1 MKKGEH
7 WEASALAAAL
17 QGSDEVKAGKLVVG
31 DLHGDSIQVTLPECG
46 NLGVVVGVVCPRI
59 MASVVLAKA
68 SEIPNRGEF
77 ERGLLQANPLLPL
90 SAFSLT
96 QVDGEDYY
104 GIYGELSTGSEIEE
118 IEEEILTLG
127 ANAIHAME
135 NIEAWK
141 AGAKGGN

>member
-17 QGSDEVKAGKLVVG
+17 RDSDGAKAGRLVVEAAN
-31 DLHGDSIQVTLPECG
+31 GDSIQVSLPECG
-46 NLGVVVGVVCPRI
+46 NLGVAVGVVRPRI
-59 MASVVLAKA
+59 MASVALVKA
-68 SEIPNRGEF
+68 SEIPNRAAF
-77 ERGLLQANPLLPL
+77 DRSLLVANPTLPL

-135 NIEAWK
+135 TIEAWK
-141 AGAKGGN
+141 AGGKAGN